1 MEDIVKD
8 WLRGNP
14 EPWQLLIGGI
24 VIVSLVV
31 QRLASLRD
39 TWFDFREGR
48 SKLLLEK
55 QQLEV
60 LKLKY
65 EIEAI
70 RKANQLPEITP
81 IPSPQ
86 QAREQTPTV
95 LSRPSP
101 TWLWLTKHP
110 FFGEVFLRVV
120 QVIVGFYL
128 FASVAGLIAAP
139 FMAFLEPEF
148 QENKWLPL
156 GMALLY
162 ALFAYGCY
170 KGYRRLGHWV
180 SDLRS
185 TRATTFR
192 N

>member
-1 MEDIVKD
+1 
-8 WLRGNP
+8 
-14 EPWQLLIGGI
+14 
-24 VIVSLVV
+24 LVA

-39 TWFDFREGR
+39 AWFDFREGR

-55 QQLEV
+55 QQLEI

-81 IPSPQ
+81 LPLAPQ
-86 QAREQTPTV
+86 VTKKTHTV
-95 LSRPSP
+95 PPQRSP

-110 FFGEVFLRVV
+110 LFGEVLLRVV
-120 QVIVGFYL
+120 QILVGFYL
-128 FASVAGLIAAP
+128 VASVAGIIAAP

-148 QENKWLPL
+148 GENKWLPV
-156 GMALLY
+156 GMAVLY
-162 ALFAYGCY
+162 GLFAYGCY
-170 KGYRRLGHWV
+170 RAYRRLGLWV
-180 SDLRS
+180 MNLRAADTAKAS
-185 TRATTFR
+185 GP